1 MSSHYMNAAEIN
13 LDFENQHP
21 LPLRVGQ
28 SMVNTLHL
36 VNNEFNEIMAETV
49 YGKKPLVWELFC
61 GPQSQLTTSCLENGL
76 ETMRINLASGF
87 DLYKDE
93 TWDKLYMDYMI
104 VTDLKSSGSALAAP
118 TSATG
123 LTSTTVIALK
133 FCRSIF
139 EKNDAC

>member
-1 MSSHYMNAAEIN
+1 
-13 LDFENQHP
+13 
-21 LPLRVGQ
+21 
-28 SMVNTLHL
+28 MVNTLHL

-61 GPQSQLTTSCLENGL
+61 GSQSQLTTSCLENGL